1 MEFNKMRA
9 FIFLCFLCL
18 FIFALTSLSLGQN
31 PDTTPAKSTSTTTVA
46 RSEPVALPDGS
57 TNKEERYRIGFQ
69 DQLEVQVFRHP
80 ELTQRV
86 NVNANGT
93 INLFRLGTPIG
104 AVCKTERE
112 LANDIAE
119 AYRKDYLKNPEVN
132 VVAVEQ
138 RSRAFG
144 MIGAVEKPGQ
154 YMISRRVR
162 LIELLAQAGGPSKE
176 AGTRVLVARTGSTS
190 NCKLN
195 EAPAAESDDIPV
207 YSYRLS
213 EVLEGKEGMV
223 MRPGD
228 IASVMKADAVYVYG
242 NVNKQG
248 RVEIKEP
255 LTLTQAIATA
265 EGLKSATD
273 KSKIKV
279 LRQKS
284 GSTEREEL
292 SYNLDDI
299 IKRKVPDPFLEPNDV
314 VAVNTDKTKEIFN
327 SIGRSLTQGLPGLFY
342 KVP

>member
-1 MEFNKMRA
+1 MRA
-9 FIFLCFLCL
+9 FIYLSFLFVL
-18 FIFALTSLSLGQN
+18 ITAPTSSSFGQ
-31 PDTTPAKSTSTTTVA
+31 DTDSGSPKPGTNVA
-46 RSEPVALPDGS
+46 RIEPVSLPDGPVG
-57 TNKEERYRIGFQ
+57 KEERYRIGFQ

-93 INLFRLGTPIG
+93 INLFRLGTPIV

-112 LANDIAE
+112 LANDVAD

-195 EAPAAESDDIPV
+195 EAPVADTEEIPV

-228 IASVMKADAVYVYG
+228 IASVMKADAVFVYG

-273 KSKIKV
+273 KNKIKV
-279 LRQKS
+279 LRQRS

-292 SYNLDDI
+292 IYNLDDI
-299 IKRKVPDPFLEPNDV
+299 IKRKVADPFLEPNDV
-314 VAVNTDKTKEIFN
+314 VAVNTDKTKEIIN
-327 SIGRSLTQGLPGLFY
+327 SIGRSITQGLPGLFY

>member
-9 FIFLCFLCL
+9 FIYLCFLG
-18 FIFALTSLSLGQN
+18 ALTLTLPAFSFGQ
-31 PDTTPAKSTSTTTVA
+31 DTDSTSQRSSSTPAVTTVPISVPA
-46 RSEPVALPDGS
+46 GSES
-57 TNKEERYRIGFQ
+57 KESRYRIGFQ
-69 DQLEVQVFRHP
+69 DQLEIQVFRHSD
-80 ELTQRV
+80 LTQRV

-93 INLFRLGTPIG
+93 INLFRLPTPIV
-104 AVCKTERE
+104 AVCKTEEE
-112 LANDIAE
+112 LANDVAT
-119 AYRKDYLKNPEVN
+119 AYRKDYLKNPEVK
-132 VVAVEQ
+132 VLAVEQ

-144 MIGAVEKPGQ
+144 MIGAVDKPGQ

-176 AGTRVLVARTGSTS
+176 AGTRVMVARTGSTS

-195 EAPAAESDDIPV
+195 DAPAPEGDDIPV
-207 YSYRLS
+207 YSFRLS
-213 EVLEGKEGMV
+213 DILEGKDGMI

-228 IASVMKADAVYVYG
+228 IASVLKADVVFVYG

-265 EGLKSATD
+265 EGLKAATD
-273 KSKIKV
+273 KNNIKV

-292 SYNLDDI
+292 TYDLDDI
-299 IKRKVPDPFLEPNDV
+299 IKRKVADPFLEPNDV

>member
-1 MEFNKMRA
+1 MRA
-9 FIFLCFLCL
+9 LILLCL
-18 FIFALTSLSLGQN
+18 LVGSVC
-31 PDTTPAKSTSTTTVA
+31 TSTLFSQTPNTNAVTV
-46 RSEPVALPDGS
+46 RTSRPDGPPS
-57 TNKEERYRIGFQ
+57 LEERYRIGFQ

-93 INLFRLGTPIG
+93 INLFRLPTPIL

-112 LANDIAE
+112 LANDVAE
-119 AYRKDYLKNPEVN
+119 AYRKDYLRNPEVN

-138 RSRAFG
+138 RSRSFG

-195 EAPAAESDDIPV
+195 DPADESDDIPV
-207 YSYRLS
+207 YSYRLADI
-213 EVLEGKEGMV
+213 LEGKENMV

-228 IASVMKADAVYVYG
+228 IASVLKADVVYVYG

-255 LTLTQAIATA
+255 LTLTQAIATS
-265 EGLKSATD
+265 EGLKSASD
-273 KSKIKV
+273 KDKIKV
-279 LRQKS
+279 LRQKP

-292 SYNLDDI
+292 VYNLDDI
-299 IKRKVPDPFLEPNDV
+299 INRKIPDPFLEPNDV

>member
-1 MEFNKMRA
+1 MKA
-9 FIFLCFLCL
+9 FIPLCFL
-18 FIFALTSLSLGQN
+18 LGLIVQPLMSAAQTVDSKPN
-31 PDTTPAKSTSTTTVA
+31 PSTTVA
-46 RSEPVALPDGS
+46 QVTPVSAPDSKGSED
-57 TNKEERYRIGFQ
+57 RYRIGFQ

-86 NVNANGT
+86 NVTSNGT
-93 INLFRLGTPIG
+93 ISLFRLPTPIL
-104 AVCKTERE
+104 AVCKTEAE
-112 LANDIAE
+112 LKRDIEE
-119 AYRKDYLKNPEVN
+119 AYRKDYLRNPEVN

-195 EAPAAESDDIPV
+195 EGPVVADGDDIPV
-207 YSYRLS
+207 FSYRLS
-213 EVLEGKEGMV
+213 EILEGKENMV

-228 IASVMKADAVYVYG
+228 IASVMKMDVVYVYG
-242 NVNKQG
+242 NVIEQG

-255 LTLTQAIATA
+255 LTLTQAIASA
-265 EGLKSATD
+265 KGLKASTD
-273 KSKIKV
+273 KGKIKV

-284 GSTEREEL
+284 GTTDREEFV
-292 SYNLDDI
+292 YNLDDI

-327 SIGRSLTQGLPGLFY
+327 SIGKSLTQGLPGLFY